1 MERGPKT
8 SVFGF
13 KNKSTLPTAKQ
24 SKRKR
29 NHFKLNANINTNYCV
44 SSATDHFR
52 NQTREGAAVMRA
64 LRERDTQVRIVS
76 SRSENKMRMESLR
89 IKLLHEWMM
98 KFRDKK

>member
-29 NHFKLNANINTNYCV
+29 NHFKLNANINKNYCV
-44 SSATDHFR
+44 PSATDHFR
-52 NQTREGAAVMRA
+52 HQTREGAAVMRA
-64 LRERDTQVRIVS
+64 LRERAYAIHKFALFHLVP
-76 SRSENKMRMESLR
+76 R
-89 IKLLHEWMM
+89 IK
-98 KFRDKK
+98 